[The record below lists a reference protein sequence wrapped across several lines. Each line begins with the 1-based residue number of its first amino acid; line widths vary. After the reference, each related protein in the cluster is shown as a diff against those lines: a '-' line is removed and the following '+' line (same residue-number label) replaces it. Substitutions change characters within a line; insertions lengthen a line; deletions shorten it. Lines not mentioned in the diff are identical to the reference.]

1 MTDDAAA
8 SVPERKRGAG
18 AKIVYDLP
26 RDEILNL
33 KLAPGS
39 PIDEVQPED
48 DRPAGHRR
56 MMSPKRTG
64 GGAGTPMC
72 GGGLAVDAG
81 PLFPMLR

>member
-1 MTDDAAA
+1 M
-8 SVPERKRGAG
+8 RKRGAG
-18 AKIVYDLP
+18 AKIVYDLL
-26 RDEILNL
+26 RGEILNL

-64 GGAGTPMC
+64 GGAAPRC
-72 GGGLAVDAG
+72 AEGGSLAMRD
-81 PLFPMLR
+81 PFFPMLR